1 MILLRSRKR
10 AKQMVSDLFAQD
22 KMNQEN
28 FFTAA
33 ILKEIFPS
41 W

>member
-10 AKQMVSDLFAQD
+10 AEQMVWDLFAQD

-33 ILKEIFPS
+33 I
-41 W
+41 